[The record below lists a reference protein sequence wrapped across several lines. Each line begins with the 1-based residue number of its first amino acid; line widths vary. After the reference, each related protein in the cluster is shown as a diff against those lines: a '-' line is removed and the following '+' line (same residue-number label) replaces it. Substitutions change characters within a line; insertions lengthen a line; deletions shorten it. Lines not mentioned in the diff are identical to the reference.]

1 MDRAPRERDEVI
13 LSGPRLARIVA
24 SAVVITAGTLAVFVG
39 FRDAEPQAALTMAF
53 TAFVFFQLVNA
64 FCVRVGD
71 ATVFSR
77 HTLSNRPLLWAL
89 AAVVAMQVVI
99 VHVPFFERVFD
110 TVPLTLSQWGLV
122 VAVPMSLLVV
132 EELRKAV
139 IRFRRR

>member
-1 MDRAPRERDEVI
+1 
-13 LSGPRLARIVA
+13 
-24 SAVVITAGTLAVFVG
+24 
-39 FRDAEPQAALTMAF
+39 MAF

-99 VHVPFFERVFD
+99 VQVPFFERVFD